1 MTNENQT
8 KKFFIYA
15 RKSTDSEDRQIRSI
29 ADQLADNPAKTVKR
43 LREKMGISQEKLARL
58 ADVSNNTIINI
69 EAGKQGNLTIETL
82 KKIAKALNAP
92 IEDLIK

>member
-1 MTNENQT
+1 MAQSSKNN
-8 KKFFIYA
+8 
-15 RKSTDSEDRQIRSI
+15 
-29 ADQLADNPAKTVKR
+29 LAKTVKR

-69 EAGKQGNLTIETL
+69 EAGKQNNPTIETL

>member
-1 MTNENQT
+1 MAQSSKNN
-8 KKFFIYA
+8 
-15 RKSTDSEDRQIRSI
+15 
-29 ADQLADNPAKTVKR
+29 LAKTVKR

-69 EAGKQGNLTIETL
+69 EAGKQNNPTIETL
-82 KKIAKALNAP
+82 KKIAKALGAS